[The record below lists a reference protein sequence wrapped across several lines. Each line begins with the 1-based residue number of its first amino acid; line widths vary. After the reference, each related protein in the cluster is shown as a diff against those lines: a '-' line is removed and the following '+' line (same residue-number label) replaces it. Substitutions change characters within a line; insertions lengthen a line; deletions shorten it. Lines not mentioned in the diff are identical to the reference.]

1 MKIEWFVIICFK
13 QNQLSLV
20 YLFQKNINNI
30 LKFLSTKSLI
40 HSTPVDADSKLLGE
54 DVDEVFDEEFDSDK
68 FKDGFVRDSKDTH
81 DVLAMIDDD
90 PLKIFELLFVM

>member
-1 MKIEWFVIICFK
+1 MKIEWFVIICFIY
-13 QNQLSLV
+13 NQLSLV

-40 HSTPVDADSKLLGE
+40 HNTPVDADSKLLGE

-68 FKDGFVRDSKDTH
+68 FKDGFVRDSKDTL